1 MFLGGIWTMVRS
13 NSWQSSANRQH
24 RNANGSL
31 IELMAALIVII
42 PIVLCLFDIGV
53 MVITAMV
60 NDSTC
65 RSVARLASAGEPKD
79 VQKRVEAALKRAEVH
94 NAVLTNMRLEAGYPR
109 NDDEVV
115 MEEGAVTGPVNGKV
129 TVRIAVD
136 VHPPFLISHV
146 MQQQSITMH
155 SEQTFP
161 YTYVR
166 KGSSEIPN

>member
-1 MFLGGIWTMVRS
+1 MLRS
-13 NSWQSSANRQH
+13 NSWQSGVSRKQ

-65 RSVARLASAGEPKD
+65 RSVARLASAGEPTD
-79 VQKRVEAALKRAEVH
+79 VQQRVEAALKRAEVH
-94 NAVLTNMRLEAGYPR
+94 NAVLTNLRLVEGYPR
-109 NDDEVV
+109 NDDQVV
-115 MEEGAVTGPVNGKV
+115 MAKGAVTGPVNGKV

-136 VHPPFLISHV
+136 VHPPFLIKHV
-146 MQQQSITMH
+146 MQQQTITMH

-166 KGSSEIPN
+166 KGSSELPN